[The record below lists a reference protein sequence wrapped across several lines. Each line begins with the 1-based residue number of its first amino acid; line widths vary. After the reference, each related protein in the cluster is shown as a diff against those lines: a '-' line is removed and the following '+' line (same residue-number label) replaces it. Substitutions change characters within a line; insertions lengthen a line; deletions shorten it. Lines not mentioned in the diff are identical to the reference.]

1 MTDAAFVT
9 RRVGWRRGDPDG
21 ALVSR
26 EWLVT
31 NGLGGYAAGT
41 VAGVATRRFHG
52 ILVAALPAP
61 LGRCLAL
68 AALDETLR
76 LEPDVTERLSGI
88 APFGGPVHTPANTL
102 REFVLED
109 GLPVWSW
116 EAAGVR
122 LEKRLLMSHLRN
134 TVHVTY
140 AVRVAPGVITLELRP
155 RFNVRPHEGSVE
167 RLHARARD
175 RPADT
180 PSFPYDVEKSRHGVE
195 VRADGIP
202 PIRLGLVGPRAAELL
217 DGDEVVELLYAMERD
232 RGYDF
237 RGPVASPGR
246 WEVPLE
252 PGDVLTVVVST
263 QSWDELAAI
272 DPDEARG
279 AELRR
284 RRELIARAHPALHA
298 GLGAE
303 LVLAAD
309 QFVISPHTRVAD
321 EARLHAEGREAR
333 SVIAGYHW
341 FTEWGRDTMIG
352 LEGLTLL
359 TGDPRDAASI
369 LHTFANHVRD
379 GLIPNYFPE
388 GAHDAVY
395 HTADASLWFVHAI
408 GRYEQV
414 TGDVALRRAL
424 AAAVSEIIERHIRGT
439 RFGIGMDPRDGLLR
453 QGAPGYQLTWMDAKV
468 DGWVV
473 TPRRGK
479 AVEINALWYNALR
492 LVEAWARGDGDA
504 ATADRLGAIAARARD
519 AFNVRF
525 WNASAGCCFDVVD
538 VEGQDGVD
546 DPSLRPNQ
554 LLAIALPHPVL
565 APEHW
570 RSVLDAVRG
579 ALLTPVGVRTLAP
592 GHPDYRAR
600 YDGDLRARDAAYHQG
615 TAWGW
620 LLGPLVDAWRRANG
634 DDPAGFSWIT
644 EGIATHLSEA
654 CLGQASEI
662 FDAEAPYTPRGCV
675 AQAWSVAE
683 LIRCLV
689 AIAPS

>member
-1 MTDAAFVT
+1 MTDAAPIT
-9 RRVGWRRGDPDG
+9 RRVGWRRGEAP
-21 ALVSR
+21 AATLSR

-41 VAGVATRRFHG
+41 VAGAATRRFHG
-52 ILVAALPAP
+52 VLIAALPAP
-61 LGRCLAL
+61 LGRYLAL
-68 AALDETLR
+68 AALDETVR
-76 LEPDVTERLSGI
+76 LDHDGGERLSGSS
-88 APFGGPVHTPANTL
+88 PFGGPVRTPTDTL
-102 REFVLED
+102 LEFALED
-109 GLPVWSW
+109 GLPVWTW
-116 EAAGVR
+116 QVGAVR
-122 LEKRLLMSHLRN
+122 IEKRLLMPHLRN
-134 TVHVTY
+134 TAHVTY
-140 AVRVAPGVITLELRP
+140 AVRDAPGVITLELLP

-167 RLHARARD
+167 TLHARRPD
-175 RPADT
+175 RPADR
-180 PSFPYDVEKSRHGVE
+180 PSFPYDIEESVRGIE
-195 VRADGIP
+195 VRAEGVP
-202 PIRLGLVGPRAAELL
+202 PIRLALVGPRPARLLRAE
-217 DGDEVVELLYAMERD
+217 DTVELLYAMERE

-246 WEVPLE
+246 WDVLLE
-252 PGDVLTVVVST
+252 PGDVLTVVISM
-263 QSWDELAAI
+263 QSWEELAAI
-272 DPDEARG
+272 DPAEARA

-284 RRELIARAHPALHA
+284 RRALIERAHPALRT

-309 QFVISPHTRVAD
+309 QFVISPHARVAD

-341 FTEWGRDTMIG
+341 FTEWGRDTMIS
-352 LEGLTLL
+352 LDGLTLR
-359 TGDPRDAASI
+359 TGDPQDAASI
-369 LHTFANHVRD
+369 LHTFARHVRD

-388 GAHDAVY
+388 GAQDGVY

-408 GRYEQV
+408 GRYERL
-414 TGDVALRRAL
+414 TGDVGLRRAL
-424 AAAVSEIIERHIRGT
+424 APAIAQIIERHLAGT

-468 DGWVV
+468 RDWVV

-492 LVEAWARGDGDA
+492 LAEEWAHADGDA
-504 ATADRLGAIAARARD
+504 AVAERLGGIASQARD
-519 AFNVRF
+519 AFNARF
-525 WNASAGCCFDVVD
+525 WNAPAGYCFDVVD
-538 VEGQDGVD
+538 VEGRDGVD

-554 LLAIALPHPVL
+554 LLAISLPHPVL
-565 APEHW
+565 APERW
-570 RSVLDAVRG
+570 RPALDAVRG

-592 GHPDYRAR
+592 GDPDYRAR

-620 LLGPLVDAWRRANG
+620 LLGPLVDAWRRVHG
-634 DDPAGFSWIT
+634 DDSEGLSWIT
-644 EGIATHLSEA
+644 ESVATNLSEA

-689 AIAPS
+689 TIAPS

>member
-1 MTDAAFVT
+1 MTDAGAIT
-9 RRVGWRRGDPDG
+9 RRVGWRRGDPVS
-21 ALVSR
+21 AMLSR

-31 NGLGGYAAGT
+31 NGLGGYACGT
-41 VAGVATRRFHG
+41 VAGVSTRRFHG
-52 ILVAALPAP
+52 VLIAALPAP

-76 LEPDVTERLSGI
+76 LDGAAARLSGS
-88 APFGGPVHTPANTL
+88 APFGGPVRTPEDSL
-102 REFVLED
+102 SEFALED
-109 GLPVWSW
+109 GLPVWTWDVGS
-116 EAAGVR
+116 VR
-122 LEKRLLMSHLRN
+122 LEKRVLMSHLRN

-140 AVRVAPGVITLELRP
+140 ALRSAPGVITLELRP
-155 RFNVRPHEGSVE
+155 YFNVRPHEGSVE
-167 RLHARARD
+167 SLHARCPD
-175 RPADT
+175 TPEDT
-180 PSFPYDVEKSRHGVE
+180 PSFPYHVEECDRGLE
-195 VRADGIP
+195 VLAARVP
-202 PIRLGLVGPRAAELL
+202 PIRLALVGPRTARLLPGAETV
-217 DGDEVVELLYAMERD
+217 DLLYATERD

-237 RGPVASPGR
+237 CGPIASPGR
-246 WEVPLE
+246 WELLLQ
-252 PGDVLTVVVST
+252 PGDALTVVVSM

-272 DPDEARG
+272 DPDEAR
-279 AELRR
+279 ASEHRR
-284 RRELIARAHPALHA
+284 RRELVRRAHPALHA

-359 TGDPRDAASI
+359 TGDPGDAASI
-369 LHTFANHVRD
+369 LRTFAQHVRD

-388 GAHDAVY
+388 GAEEPVY

-408 GRYEQV
+408 ARYERLS
-414 TGDVALRRAL
+414 GDVVLRRAL
-424 AAAVSEIIERHIRGT
+424 APAVDEILERHVAGT

-468 DGWVV
+468 DDWVV

-492 LVEAWARGDGDA
+492 LAEHWARTDGNA
-504 ATADRLGAIAARARD
+504 AAAERFGAIAARAYA
-519 AFNVRF
+519 AFNARF
-525 WNASAGCCFDVVD
+525 WNADAGCCFDVVD
-538 VEGQDGVD
+538 VEGRDGVTD
-546 DPSLRPNQ
+546 SSLRPNQ
-554 LLAIALPHPVL
+554 LFAIALPHPVL

-570 RSVLDAVRG
+570 RPVLAAIRG

-620 LLGPLVDAWRRANG
+620 LLGPLVDAWRRAYGG
-634 DDPAGFSWIT
+634 DPDGFSWIT

-689 AIAPS
+689 TIAPS